1 MQIEITSASGV
12 PVVCAHGRLVGAEA
26 AALLRAVALTLTPGQ
41 PLVLDL
47 TGIEVI
53 DGDGIRAVELAARQA
68 HTESARF
75 AVAGSGEVVSALTG
89 RLAAYPDRAA
99 ACAEVAASPYF

>member
-12 PVVCAHGRLVGAEA
+12 PVVCAHGGLVGDEVTM
-26 AALLRAVALTLTPGQ
+26 LLRAMASALAPGR

-68 HTESARF
+68 HAKSARF
-75 AVAGSGEVVSALTG
+75 AVAGSGEVVGALKG
-89 RLAAYPDRAA
+89 RMTVYPDRAA
-99 ACAEVAASPYF
+99 ACAAVAA